1 MSLRQRTGG
10 TTNPNVFTSADLIID
25 EGLSNID
32 RVCQYTSASVALM
45 RLVHVSMI
53 SDVAHD
59 VGYDTMVDR
68 LFPLL
73 PKLCDDDEW
82 VVRTK
87 WRLKLPPCANCPSR
101 SGQEKDTI

>member
-1 MSLRQRTGG
+1 MSTP
-10 TTNPNVFTSADLIID
+10 TETNNVDNTNPNVFTSADLIID

-59 VGYDTMVDR
+59 VGYDTTMAMVDR
-68 LFPLL
+68 LFPLR
-73 PKLCDDDEW
+73 K
-82 VVRTK
+82 R
-87 WRLKLPPCANCPSR
+87 
-101 SGQEKDTI
+101 